1 MRIFDYS
8 HISDELR
15 DNDVCN
21 LISAIREYR
30 GKQTLFISAKPDILK
45 TLLEIAKIQS
55 TSAPEFATSSI
66 ASGETRVN
74 NLQ

>member
-8 HISDELR
+8 HISDDLR

-30 GKQTLFISAKPDILK
+30 GKQMLFIAAKPDVLK
-45 TLLEIAKIQS
+45 T
-55 TSAPEFATSSI
+55 
-66 ASGETRVN
+66 SGDCQNTVDVRIE
-74 NLQ
+74 

>member
-8 HISDELR
+8 HIPDKLR

-30 GKQTLFISAKPDILK
+30 GKQTLFIAAKPDALK
-45 TLLEIAKIQS
+45 DGRKIHKGP
-55 TSAPEFATSSI
+55 AA
-66 ASGETRVN
+66 
-74 NLQ
+74 